1 MQHIGLFPDLIQDM
15 RNGGVTWEL
24 LTPMFSAAED
34 FIRMWEKTCALANA
48 FRSRNGLEAL
58 PDCE

>member
-1 MQHIGLFPDLIQDM
+1 M

-24 LTPMFSAAED
+24 LTPMFNAADD
-34 FIRMWEKTCALANA
+34 FVRMWEKACTIANA
-48 FRSRNGLEAL
+48 FRSENGLDPL